1 MLSDTITQDELD
13 ILTDAF
19 LEKARMSG
27 GLRPKT
33 SERFREIIQMVI
45 VDTMLTVE
53 GVVTVEQWGAELM
66 ACSHPQT
73 S

>member
-1 MLSDTITQDELD
+1 
-13 ILTDAF
+13 
-19 LEKARMSG
+19 
-27 GLRPKT
+27 
-33 SERFREIIQMVI
+33 MVI